1 VKIISNFLG
10 YIKGRWH
17 IKYALILPTF
27 IFLLVLVFFPL
38 LYSFKLSF
46 YSWNLLRPKLGLKFI
61 GLDNYLYLFSD
72 PQISNAL
79 FLTFYFTI
87 GAVGLE
93 LLFGMALALLLNQ
106 DLKGGR
112 LYKSFLLIPLMT
124 APVVAGFTWNYL
136 LHLEFGPIPQI
147 LKFLGFTSLAS
158 RPILASKELVMPAII
173 LVDVWQTTPFVML
186 VILAGLQ
193 AIPIEPYEAAK
204 VDGASSTQIFFKITL
219 PMLKPAI
226 LVALLIRTIHA
237 IRFFD
242 VAFVM
247 TGGGPGTASELL
259 PLYNYSVCFVDFN
272 LGYGSAISFLVLG
285 VSAIFSFLYIIFLR
299 R

>member
-1 VKIISNFLG
+1 MINIERKKLARYSF
-10 YIKGRWH
+10 
-17 IKYALILPTF
+17 ILPVVV
-27 IFLLVLVFFPL
+27 ILLTITIFPL
-38 LYSFKLSF
+38 LYSLIISF
-46 YSWNLLRPKLGLKFI
+46 FNFRLISIGGPTFAGISNYAEIIFRDERFWGSLYNTFSIAIPALVMEGII
-61 GLDNYLYLFSD
+61 GLLF
-72 PQISNAL
+72 
-79 FLTFYFTI
+79 
-87 GAVGLE
+87 
-93 LLFGMALALLLNQ
+93 ALLLNR
-106 DLKGGR
+106 DIKGR
-112 LYKSFLLIPLMT
+112 RIITVLLIL
-124 APVVAGFTWNYL
+124 PVMIPPITTGLIWRMLYHEKYGAINGF
-136 LHLEFGPIPQI
+136 LHLMGINTMYTWLSTPGLAKFAVI
-147 LKFLGFTSLAS
+147 LT
-158 RPILASKELVMPAII
+158 
-173 LVDVWQTTPFVML
+173 DVWQWTPFVMMIL
-186 VILAGLQ
+186 LAGLQ
-193 AIPIEPYEAAK
+193 SIPSEAYEAAK